1 MREWRLV
8 GVGVAVCSVLAIG
21 IVGVGPFS
29 RADAD
34 VESPSPD
41 AGVSTDRFGIRSD
54 QYQVENGRVPRAE
67 TFSELLGKYGV
78 AYQTIL
84 DLADAIRPAFEI
96 EDLRRGKPYRVY
108 VNPWLDAPQ
117 YFVYE
122 MNPTRYVVFDV
133 QQPGRSRV
141 KTRTVQR
148 RWKRVDGT
156 IDGSLYET
164 LVDGGGHPLLALRL
178 SEVFAWQIDFF
189 RIRPGDRFRV
199 IYEERSVAGERLQPG
214 EIVAAYVEHLGE
226 EYYAFRFDAGEG
238 AEYFNRDGES
248 LRRQLLKAPLQYS
261 RISSR
266 FTNRRFHP
274 ILKRYQPHH
283 GTDYAAPR
291 GTPVRAVGN
300 GVVQLAGYRGP
311 NGRYVKVRHNGTY
324 TSGYLHLSD
333 IADSVHPGAT
343 VEQGETIGYVGSTG
357 RSTGPHLDY
366 RLWKHGTPVDPYELD
381 LPPSQ
386 PVPIQHRRDFRRT
399 VNALLP
405 RLMER
410 PVFAGLKRGVDRAEG
425 RS

>member
-1 MREWRLV
+1 MCAALV
-8 GVGVAVCSVLAIG
+8 IGV
-21 IVGVGPFS
+21 VGVGPLS
-29 RADAD
+29 RADSD
-34 VESPSPD
+34 VEAPSPD
-41 AGVSTDRFGIRSD
+41 AEVSTDRFGIRSN
-54 QYQVENGRVPRAE
+54 QYQVEEARVPRAE
-67 TFSELLGKYGV
+67 TFSELLGQYGV

-84 DLADAIRPAFEI
+84 DLADAVRPAFEI
-96 EDLRRGKPYRVY
+96 EDLRRGRPYRVY
-108 VNPWLDAPQ
+108 VNPWLATPQ
-117 YFVYE
+117 YMVYKAS
-122 MNPTRYVVFDV
+122 PTRYVVFDV
-133 QQPGRSRV
+133 QHPEHSRV
-141 KTRTVQR
+141 ERRPVQR
-148 RWKRVDGT
+148 RWKTVAGT

-199 IYEERSVAGERLQPG
+199 IYEERSVGGETQQPG

-226 EYYAFRFDAGEG
+226 EFYAFRFDAGER

-291 GTPVRAVGN
+291 GTPVRAVGS

-311 NGRYVKVRHNGTY
+311 NGNYVKVRHNGTY

-333 IADSVHPGAT
+333 IADGVYSGAT

-386 PVPIQHRRDFRRT
+386 PVPIQYRRDFRRT
-399 VNALLP
+399 VNALVP
-405 RLMER
+405 RLMEP
-410 PVFAGLKRGVDRAEG
+410 PVFAGLKRDTDRAG
-425 RS
+425 RRS